1 MFYHKWRQPIARPD
15 LTIEEALDVRGE
27 EEREEEE
34 KRQLE
39 ELEEVY
45 QRMILPIPSRQ
56 LVESLVTRLQ
66 HLVTNGTNKPP
77 ALNFMR

>member
-1 MFYHKWRQPIARPD
+1 MRRPD
-15 LTIEEALDVRGE
+15 LTLEEAIDVRKE

-39 ELEEVY
+39 ELEEAY

-56 LVESLVTRLQ
+56 LVESLIARLQ
-66 HLVTNGTNKPP
+66 NLVSNGTNKPP
-77 ALNFMR
+77 ALNFMKLVKLCNQR

>member
-1 MFYHKWRQPIARPD
+1 MARPD
-15 LTIEEALDVRGE
+15 VTIEEALDVRRE

-39 ELEEVY
+39 ELEEAY

-66 HLVTNGTNKPP
+66 HSLTGN
-77 ALNFMR
+77 